1 MVTYK
6 RSWKN
11 NQKEQTKAKTFGVR
25 LAWSLQWIVAWTQ
38 KASEKSLPCLHP
50 VQHRL
55 SRSSVVFVCLIVLL
69 FLWFF
74 KTVYSRP
81 MTVVTYT
88 SWWARYPVADT
99 IHVQEER
106 KCTVYRGRWML
117 PSTVYLLHLPPFI
130 ATSSIFFNNSM
141 GFQIYIFFSNLFRL
155 FYILVLSQSKISPYT
170 TMPCLFFKH
179 YFHFLLFILT
189 VGHWILI

>member
-1 MVTYK
+1 MATYK
-6 RSWKN
+6 RSWKRTEKSK
-11 NQKEQTKAKTFGVR
+11 QKQR
-25 LAWSLQWIVAWTQ
+25 LSVSVSLGLYSGLSLEHKRLVE
-38 KASEKSLPCLHP
+38 KKSLPCLHP

-88 SWWARYPVADT
+88 SWWARYPVANT
-99 IHVQEER
+99 INVQEER
-106 KCTVYRGRWML
+106 KRTVYRGRWML
-117 PSTVYLLHLPPFI
+117 PSAVYLLHLPPFI
-130 ATSSIFFNNSM
+130 ATSSIFLNNSM
-141 GFQIYIFFSNLFRL
+141 GFANIHFFSNLFWL

-170 TMPCLFFKH
+170 TTPCLF
-179 YFHFLLFILT
+179 
-189 VGHWILI
+189 

>member
-1 MVTYK
+1 ME
-6 RSWKN
+6 KN
-11 NQKEQTKAKTFGVR
+11 RKEQTKAKTFGVR
-25 LAWSLQWIVAWTQ
+25 FAWSLQWIVAWTQ
-38 KASEKSLPCLHP
+38 KASGKKSLPCLHP

-88 SWWARYPVADT
+88 SWWARYPVANT
-99 IHVQEER
+99 INVQEER
-106 KCTVYRGRWML
+106 KRTVYRGRWML
-117 PSTVYLLHLPPFI
+117 PSTVYLLNLPPFI
-130 ATSSIFFNNSM
+130 ATSSIFFKQQH
-141 GFQIYIFFSNLFRL
+141 GFCKYTFFSNLFWL

-170 TMPCLFFKH
+170 TTPCLF
-179 YFHFLLFILT
+179 
-189 VGHWILI
+189 